1 VLRVGEVD
9 FSEVFEV
16 GGMKTFGF
24 FCFSAR
30 DIPSFIMIPYLSFQ
44 VLQSAGVNN
53 SKPSSGSKRS
63 FMPRAQR
70 SMPVGLQLTNIK
82 TIDIGFL
89 NYINLISHKTNT
101 LVMQPIYLSLVSILS
116 S

>member
-30 DIPSFIMIPYLSFQ
+30 DIPFVYHDSFFEFP
-44 VLQSAGVNN
+44 SA
-53 SKPSSGSKRS
+53 
-63 FMPRAQR
+63 
-70 SMPVGLQLTNIK
+70 
-82 TIDIGFL
+82 TI
-89 NYINLISHKTNT
+89 SRC
-101 LVMQPIYLSLVSILS
+101 Q
-116 S
+116 